1 MKEVD
6 MVSNPFKPSA
16 GHLPPIL
23 IGRETILADFNEAL
37 EDGPGAPGRL
47 MRVTGPRGVGK
58 TVMLA
63 EFSNTVKALGWQ
75 VIAETAR
82 KDIVQR
88 LIERLQPVKGNFRFT
103 IDPSISVMGVGGSLG
118 GVSYEKQHHIVDLS
132 DALAIRLDELDK
144 KNSGLLVTIDE
155 AQSIERDDLT
165 EIATAVQNMTIA
177 HRNIAFVFAGLPS
190 MASKWLNNE
199 ATTFIRRAQY
209 EPLGEVPLEEVSEA
223 LRDTFQDTGLWLD
236 GDPLHVATQAT
247 AGYPFMI
254 QLVGYHIWRNAN
266 RRRNG
271 ETEAFAVTDADVRSG
286 ISSALTRLGDTVH
299 GPELDGLSPVDKT
312 YLLAMA
318 QDDGPSST
326 SVIAER
332 MGKDVRYA
340 SRYRARLLEA
350 QVIVEKGYGWVDFA
364 VPYLREYLRE
374 HAAYVRMTSSEEG

>member
-1 MKEVD
+1 MAA
-6 MVSNPFKPSA
+6 NPFKPSA
-16 GHLPPIL
+16 GHLPPVL
-23 IGRETILADFNEAL
+23 IGRETILDDFNEAL

-63 EFSNTVKALGWQ
+63 KFAATVKALDWQ
-75 VIAETAR
+75 VISETSR
-82 KDIVQR
+82 KGIVSR
-88 LIERLQPVKGNFRFT
+88 LIGRLQPPKGSFKFN
-103 IDPSISVMGVGGSLG
+103 IDPSVSVMGIGGSLG
-118 GVSYEKQHHIVDLS
+118 GVSYENSRRVIDLS
-132 DALAIRLDELDK
+132 DALSMRMDGLERKGA
-144 KNSGLLVTIDE
+144 GLLVTVDE
-155 AQSIERDDLT
+155 AQSIDRDELT

-177 HRNIAFVFAGLPS
+177 NRNMAFVFAGLPS

-209 EPLGEVPLEEVSEA
+209 EPLGEVPLDEVSDA
-223 LRDTFQDTGLWLD
+223 LHATFRDTGLTLD
-236 GDPLHVATQAT
+236 GESLDLATKAT

-254 QLVGYHIWRNAN
+254 QLVGYHVWRNAN
-266 RRRNG
+266 RRRGDAG
-271 ETEAFAVTDADVRSG
+271 ERISVNETDVREG
-286 ISSALTRLGDTVH
+286 IASALVRLGDTVH

-326 SVIAER
+326 SAVAQR

-350 QVIVEKGYGWVDFA
+350 QVIVERGYGRVDFA

-374 HAAYVRMTSSEEG
+374 HAAYVRMTSSETD

>member
-1 MKEVD
+1 
-6 MVSNPFKPSA
+6 MV
-16 GHLPPIL
+16 LD
-23 IGRETILADFNEAL
+23 DFNEAL

-63 EFSNTVKALGWQ
+63 KFADTVKALGWQ
-75 VIAETAR
+75 VISETSR
-82 KDIVQR
+82 KGITNR
-88 LIERLQPVKGNFRFT
+88 LVGRLQPPKGSFKFS
-103 IDPSISVMGVGGSLG
+103 IDPSVSVMGIGGSLG
-118 GVSYEKQHHIVDLS
+118 SVSYENNHRVIDLS
-132 DALAIRLDELDK
+132 DALSIRMDELERK
-144 KNSGLLVTIDE
+144 GAGLLVTVDE
-155 AQSIERDDLT
+155 AQSIDRDELT

-177 HRNIAFVFAGLPS
+177 NRNMAFVFAGLPS

-209 EPLGEVPLEEVSEA
+209 EPLGEVPLDEVSDA
-223 LRDTFQDTGLWLD
+223 LHATFRDTDLILD
-236 GDPLHVATQAT
+236 GEPLDAATKAT

-254 QLVGYHIWRNAN
+254 QLVGYHVWRNAN
-266 RRRNG
+266 RRRGNAG
-271 ETEAFAVTDADVRSG
+271 ERVDVNEIDVRYG
-286 ISSALTRLGDTVH
+286 VASALARLGDTVH

-326 SVIAER
+326 SSIAQR

-350 QVIVEKGYGWVDFA
+350 QVIVERGYGRVDFA

-374 HAAYVRMTSSEEG
+374 HAAYVRMTSSETD